1 MSEVVIKTT
10 PADANIERAILGCCI
25 LSKESY
31 FKALEFIHD
40 SYFYVP
46 SHQQI
51 FEAVKNLYESNQPV
65 DYMTL
70 SIELEKR
77 GILEIVGGFL
87 YLSDIVSS
95 LPSLAHLESY
105 LNLGFE
111 YSQRRD
117 LIKLGSKIIDDA
129 YSREKEFDRLIDE
142 AEKLILAVNQKKA
155 INNLTHIQETANKRF
170 DRYSRIKDGEKLE
183 DDEKVLTGYI
193 ALDGILKIYNN
204 DFVIIGA
211 RPAQGKMENVN
222 NMIVT
227 PTGKI
232 RMGDI
237 EVGQKVCGSDGFVYD
252 VTGVYPHGIQ
262 DSYRVYF
269 DDYTHVD
276 CGLDHLW
283 EVSTRQDRKST
294 KKIKQTRVLTTKQL
308 MNDIYLQDGRK
319 NYSVRITKPVYFDT
333 QDVTIHPYN
342 LGVYLG
348 DGHYTSKSSSLI
360 SNSEVDVIQKF
371 EELLSPND
379 KITTLNNDHRIIRK
393 KRNNNT
399 SDFAQNLTDLGLKD
413 KKSHDKFIPKNYL
426 YNSIENRL
434 ELLKGLIDT
443 DGFVSVNNRCY
454 IEYSTVSYR
463 LCNDIL
469 ELVRSLGGKCTYK
482 EKQGSYTKD
491 NKRIIAKKYYR
502 MYITLPND
510 IIPVSSKKHLAKYN
524 PDKKYHKKY
533 ITKVELIGSAEM
545 QCISVNSPD
554 NLYIT
559 EGYNLT
565 HNTTLAFN
573 VAIGI
578 CRQNQLK
585 NESKPVLIFSLEMS
599 KDEIVD
605 KMISM
610 LSGISKYKLDEGL
623 TNDQEWDRVQ
633 DAVIALNKTPI
644 YVDDLASSTAN
655 QMLASARRVKA
666 QHKEIGAIIID
677 YLQLAESEVNE
688 LNRVQEISK
697 ISRTC
702 KKMAMELKTPVI
714 ALSQLSRKVEERQNK
729 RPQLSDL
736 RESGSLEQDANSV
749 VFIYRD
755 EYYNSDSTKT
765 RIAEIIIAKQRRGP
779 TGTIEMYFDGELSR
793 FTSLEK

>member
-211 RPAQGKMENVN
+211 RPAQGK
-222 NMIVT
+222 
-227 PTGKI
+227 
-232 RMGDI
+232 
-237 EVGQKVCGSDGFVYD
+237 
-252 VTGVYPHGIQ
+252 
-262 DSYRVYF
+262 
-269 DDYTHVD
+269 
-276 CGLDHLW
+276 
-283 EVSTRQDRKST
+283 
-294 KKIKQTRVLTTKQL
+294 
-308 MNDIYLQDGRK
+308 
-319 NYSVRITKPVYFDT
+319 
-333 QDVTIHPYN
+333 
-342 LGVYLG
+342 
-348 DGHYTSKSSSLI
+348 
-360 SNSEVDVIQKF
+360 
-371 EELLSPND
+371 
-379 KITTLNNDHRIIRK
+379 
-393 KRNNNT
+393 
-399 SDFAQNLTDLGLKD
+399 
-413 KKSHDKFIPKNYL
+413 
-426 YNSIENRL
+426 
-434 ELLKGLIDT
+434 
-443 DGFVSVNNRCY
+443 
-454 IEYSTVSYR
+454 
-463 LCNDIL
+463 
-469 ELVRSLGGKCTYK
+469 
-482 EKQGSYTKD
+482 
-491 NKRIIAKKYYR
+491 
-502 MYITLPND
+502 
-510 IIPVSSKKHLAKYN
+510 
-524 PDKKYHKKY
+524 
-533 ITKVELIGSAEM
+533 
-545 QCISVNSPD
+545 
-554 NLYIT
+554 
-559 EGYNLT
+559 
-565 HNTTLAFN
+565 TTLAFN

-755 EYYNSDSTKT
+755 EYYNPDSTKT

>member
-1 MSEVVIKTT
+1 MSEVIIKTT
-10 PADANIERAILGCCI
+10 PADANIERAILACCI
-25 LSKESY
+25 LSKDSY
-31 FKALEFIHD
+31 FKALEFVHD
-40 SYFYVP
+40 SFFYVP

-51 FEAVKNLYESNQPV
+51 FEAVKTLYELNKPV
-65 DYMTL
+65 DYVTI
-70 SIELEKR
+70 SIILEKKD
-77 GILEIVGGFL
+77 ILEDIGGFT

-95 LPSLAHLESY
+95 LPSLSNLESY
-105 LNLGFE
+105 LNVAFE

-117 LIKLGSKIIDDA
+117 LIELGSKIINDA
-129 YSREKEFDRLIDE
+129 YSKEKEFDKLIDE
-142 AEKLILAVNQKKA
+142 AEKLVLAVNQKKS

-170 DRYSRIKDGEKLE
+170 DRYSRIKDGEKIE
-183 DDEKVLTGYI
+183 DSEIVPTGYPS
-193 ALDGILKIYNN
+193 LDGILKIYKN

-227 PTGKI
+227 PSGKI

-237 EVGQKVCGSDGFVYD
+237 KVGQKVCGSDGLVYD
-252 VTGVYPHGIQ
+252 VTGVYPHGMK

-294 KKIKQTRVLTTKQL
+294 RKIKQTRVLSTKQL
-308 MNDIYLQDGRK
+308 MNNIYLQDGRK
-319 NYSVRITKPVYFDT
+319 NYSVKITKPVYFET

-360 SNSEVDVIQKF
+360 SNSELDVIKKF
-371 EELLSPND
+371 ESLLSPND
-379 KITTLNNDHRIIRK
+379 KITTLDNAHRVIRK
-393 KRNNNT
+393 KRNNNV

-434 ELLKGLIDT
+434 ELLRGLIDT
-443 DGFVSVNNRCY
+443 DGFVSANNKCY
-454 IEYSTVSYR
+454 IEYSTVSYQ

-469 ELVRSLGGKCTYK
+469 ELVRSLGGKATYQ
-482 EKQGSYTKD
+482 EKQGAYTK
-491 NKRIIAKKYYR
+491 NNEKFIVKKYYR
-502 MYITLPND
+502 MYISLPGEL
-510 IIPVSSKKHLAKYN
+510 IPVSSKKHLEKYN
-524 PDKKYHKKY
+524 PDKKYHKKF
-533 ITKVELIGSAEM
+533 ITKIEYVGSAEM

-599 KDEIVD
+599 KDEICD
-605 KMISM
+605 KLITM
-610 LSGISKYKLDEGL
+610 LSGVSKYKLDSGFTSEI
-623 TNDQEWDRVQ
+623 EWDNVQ

-714 ALSQLSRKVEERQNK
+714 ALSQLSRSLESRQNK

-755 EYYNSDSTKT
+755 EYYNSESTKT
-765 RIAEIIIAKQRRGP
+765 RIAEVIVSKQRRGP

-793 FTSLEK
+793 FTSLES